1 MWLEVSG
8 GWVHKNIILA
18 SSGPL
23 ASLQFLADKIF
34 REKRPAST
42 PVFGAAASTCRAKSD
57 HNASI
62 NFLSELRRNQVRL
75 ARNWRNKKVRESG
88 FRGIILLEDGHTY
101 QVGSTWRTA

>member
-1 MWLEVSG
+1 M
-8 GWVHKNIILA
+8 
-18 SSGPL
+18 

-62 NFLSELRRNQVRL
+62 NFLSELTRNQVGL
-75 ARNWRNKKVRESG
+75 ARNWRKKKVCEND
-88 FRGIILLEDGHTY
+88 FRGSILLEDGHTY
-101 QVGSTWRTA
+101 QVGSTWQTA